1 MRIRIFTYMKTTI
14 IVAEEHE
21 IVRSGIVSALHSF
34 KDFEIVAETSDG
46 RDVLFLV
53 REHRPNIV
61 IMDLSL
67 PGMSGLEIAQELI
80 RNNTE
85 VKILYLTM
93 QLNEM
98 LLVQAIRSGASGY
111 IMKNADR
118 NDLLEGVK
126 QVSRGKHYFSVPV
139 LNMMAEFYIKQ
150 HRPNDTVTP
159 TPLNIGLTPREI
171 EILQMIADS
180 MTSQDIADK
189 LFISLRTV
197 ETHRSNIM
205 SKLGIKN
212 SAGLV
217 RFAIENGLAGAMTI
231 KN

>member
-1 MRIRIFTYMKTTI
+1 MKTTI
-14 IVAEEHE
+14 LVAEEHE
-21 IVRSGIVSALHSF
+21 IVRSGIVSALNSH
-34 KDFEIVAETSDG
+34 KDFEIAAETSDG

-61 IMDLSL
+61 IMDMSL

-80 RNNTE
+80 HNNSD
-85 VKILYLTM
+85 VKIMYLTM

-118 NDLLEGVK
+118 NDLIEGVR
-126 QVSRGKHYFSVPV
+126 QVSRGKHYFSEQV
-139 LNMMAEFYIKQ
+139 LNMMADFYIKQ
-150 HRPNDTVTP
+150 HRPNSSAPSTP
-159 TPLNIGLTPREI
+159 VNLGLTPREI

-217 RFAIENGLAGAMTI
+217 RFAIENGLAGARPMKI
-231 KN
+231 QA